1 MSSCILN
8 DVWVST
14 GEIVPLCGAEEPL
27 VAGKKT
33 SNAHVGGDEMESEMF
48 WEIGKKKEEEGL
60 KVSTKF
66 FSVVSKFA
74 CSYMNLCTIRC
85 CFRERITAAELQTF
99 SFFYTMSPFWGWW
112 AWCGCETQRLYQPK
126 HHRKRLERDLSV
138 NLNGIVPLWAESSS
152 PQFGPPD

>member
-48 WEIGKKKEEEGL
+48 WEIGKKKEEEEGL

-66 FSVVSKFA
+66 FSAVSKFA
-74 CSYMNLCTIRC
+74 CSYMNSCTIRC
-85 CFRERITAAELQTF
+85 CFRERITAANIL
-99 SFFYTMSPFWGWW
+99 FFFRQWAPSEVDEHDVVVIRSVYTSLNI
-112 AWCGCETQRLYQPK
+112 T
-126 HHRKRLERDLSV
+126 ERGLK
-138 NLNGIVPLWAESSS
+138 GIWVLI
-152 PQFGPPD
+152 